1 MKRRIIAALVSLN
14 AGVVSA
20 QSAPMEHV
28 LVTVPLHKKSS
39 ETALPV
45 TVLSG
50 ENLQKAASASLGD
63 TLAMQPGLNN
73 ASFGPGVGQ
82 PVIRGQ
88 QGARVT
94 VLQNGTISADAAN
107 LSADHAVAVEP
118 MLADSIEVLRGPAT
132 LLYGGGAIGGVVNV
146 VDGRI
151 PSRLVD
157 QTESALETRYDSAN
171 RGKTAIYRIDAASG
185 DFGFHLDAVV
195 KRWDDTNVPKG
206 SAVPLHNEHEEE
218 HDEEQAD
225 EHEEHLHEEY
235 EGPLSRLANTDGESD
250 TVTAGMSRHFEGGF
264 IGFSVQRQQ
273 SNYGIPAA
281 AHSHADEHEEE
292 LGEAHGEENP
302 EEGIRI
308 DLVQTRYDAALH
320 SHDLNKWIEQFRLFF
335 AHTDYEHKEVE
346 PSGEVGTVYSN
357 ESNHLRVEVVHNNIG
372 PWHGVFGLQMGDS
385 SFSALGEEAFIPPT
399 DKSQLGLFWIEDLHL
414 GVSTFE
420 FGLRFDRDEREPLV
434 NQAPNRT
441 FDSLSASA
449 SWVRAL
455 DDGWQLGVSLAS
467 SERAPA
473 IEELYSNT
481 GLQEGDWVVHAATEA
496 IELGDDRLDTER
508 SNNVDIT
515 WSRSWDGHYV
525 ELVAYYNQFTDYI
538 GLVDT
543 GLEQG
548 AVSVYAYEQ
557 TDADFYGL
565 ELTTDWSLGEFAGG
579 AVSVKASA
587 DLSRAE
593 FSDNQ
598 GYVPRMPA
606 ARLISEMQWQGA
618 RFDLWGRAVHAFEQD
633 RIAFNEESTAA
644 YTRIDLGVDIPFGA
658 DRWTVFASVNNLTD
672 DEIRLSTSFLKDLAP
687 EHGRAFEL
695 GIRGSF

>member
-63 TLAMQPGLNN
+63 TLALQPGLNN

-151 PSRLVD
+151 PSSLVGE
-157 QTESALETRYDSAN
+157 TEIAFETRYDSAS
-171 RGKTAIYRIDAASG
+171 KTKTGVLRLDAAAG
-185 DFGFHLDAVV
+185 DTGLHLDAVV
-195 KRWDDTNVPKG
+195 RRWGDMTVPKG
-206 SAVPLHNEHEEE
+206 SAVPLHDDHEQPAVGESQ
-218 HDEEQAD
+218 HD
-225 EHEEHLHEEY
+225 EY

-250 TVTAGMSRHFEGGF
+250 IVTAGLSRHFESGF
-264 IGFSVQRQQ
+264 AGFSIQRQE

-281 AHSHADEHEEE
+281 AHAHEEVP
-292 LGEAHGEENP
+292 GVVEEESP

-320 SHDLNKWIEQFRLFF
+320 LHDLSPWLEQLRLFY
-335 AHTDYEHKEVE
+335 AYTDYQHQEVE
-346 PSGEVGTVYSN
+346 PNGDVGTVYKN
-357 ESNHLRVEVVHNNIG
+357 ESSQMRVEAVHADLG
-372 PWHGVFGLQMGDS
+372 PWHGVFGVQLGVSQ
-385 SFSALGEEAFIPPT
+385 FSAIGDESFVPAT
-399 DKSQLGLFWIEDLHL
+399 DKTQLGLFWVEDLHL
-414 GVSTFE
+414 GNSTFE
-420 FGLRFDRDEREPLV
+420 LGLRFDRDERDPLS
-434 NQAPNRT
+434 NQAPNRS
-441 FDSLSASA
+441 FNSLSGSI
-449 SWVRAL
+449 SWVRTL
-455 DDGWQLGVSLAS
+455 SEGWQFGVSVAS
-467 SERAPA
+467 AERAPA
-473 IEELYSNT
+473 IEELYSNA
-481 GLQEGDWVVHAATEA
+481 GLQEGQWVVHAATEA
-496 IELGDDRLDTER
+496 IELGDERLDTER
-508 SNNVDIT
+508 SNNVDLT
-515 WSRSWDGHYV
+515 WSRSWNGHYV

-538 GLVDT
+538 GLLDT
-543 GLEQG
+543 GLEQD
-548 AVSVYAYEQ
+548 AVHVYAYEQ
-557 TDADFYGL
+557 TDANFYGV

-579 AVSVKASA
+579 DVSFKASA
-587 DLSRAE
+587 D
-593 FSDNQ
+593 FSHAKFADSQ

-644 YTRIDLGVDIPFGA
+644 YTRIDLGIDMPFDG
-658 DRWTVFASVNNLTD
+658 DQWTVFASVSNLTD

-687 EHGRAFEL
+687 EHGRAFEV

>member
-14 AGVVSA
+14 AGVVCA
-20 QSAPMEHV
+20 QSTPMEHV

-50 ENLQKAASASLGD
+50 ENLKKSASASLGD
-63 TLAMQPGLNN
+63 TLALQPGLNN

-94 VLQNGTISADAAN
+94 VLQNGTVSADAAN

-151 PSRLVD
+151 PSSLVD
-157 QTESALETRYDSAN
+157 QTESTFETRYDSAN
-171 RGKTAIYRIDAASG
+171 ESKTVVYRLDAANG
-185 DFGFHLDAVV
+185 DFGFHLDAIV
-195 KRWDDTNVPKG
+195 KRWDDMNVPKG
-206 SAVPLHNEHEEE
+206 SAVPLHEEHEEVHE
-218 HDEEQAD
+218 DAPVDDHDD
-225 EHEEHLHEEY
+225 HLHEEY

-250 TVTAGMSRHFEGGF
+250 IVTAGMSRHFEKGF
-264 IGFSVQRQQ
+264 IGFSVQRQEA
-273 SNYGIPAA
+273 NYGIPAA
-281 AHSHADEHEEE
+281 AHAHAHEED
-292 LGEAHGEENP
+292 LGIVEEENP

-308 DLVQTRYDAALH
+308 DLVQTRYDMALH
-320 SHDLNKWIEQFRLFF
+320 WHDLASWAEQLRVFL
-335 AHTDYEHKEVE
+335 AHTNYEHKEVE
-346 PSGEVGTVYSN
+346 PSGEVGTVYGN
-357 ESNHLRVEVVHNNIG
+357 ESDHLRVEVVHQDIG

-385 SFSALGEEAFIPPT
+385 TFSALGEEAFIPPT
-399 DKSQLGLFWIEDLHL
+399 DQSQLGLFWVEDLHL
-414 GVSTFE
+414 GASTFE
-420 FGLRFDRDEREPLV
+420 FGLRFDRDEREPLAT
-434 NQAPNRT
+434 QAPNRT
-441 FDSLSASA
+441 FDSVSASA
-449 SWVRAL
+449 SWVRTFS
-455 DDGWQLGVSLAS
+455 DGWQLGVSLAS

-481 GLQEGDWVVHAATEA
+481 GLQQGQWMVHAATEA

-525 ELVAYYNQFTDYI
+525 ELVAYYNQFADYI
-538 GLVDT
+538 GLLDM
-543 GLEQG
+543 GLEQD
-548 AVSVYAYEQ
+548 AVQVYAYEQ
-557 TDADFYGL
+557 TDADFYGI
-565 ELTTDWSLGEFAGG
+565 EFTSDWSLGEFAGG
-579 AVSVKASA
+579 DLSFKASA
-587 DLSRAE
+587 DVSRAK
-593 FSDNQ
+593 FADGQ

-606 ARLISEMQWQGA
+606 ARLISELQWQGA

-633 RIAFNEESTAA
+633 RVAFNEEPTAA
-644 YTRIDLGVDIPFGA
+644 YTRIDFGIDMPLGGDQ
-658 DRWTVFASVNNLTD
+658 WTVFASVNNLTD

-687 EHGRAFEL
+687 EHGRAFEF